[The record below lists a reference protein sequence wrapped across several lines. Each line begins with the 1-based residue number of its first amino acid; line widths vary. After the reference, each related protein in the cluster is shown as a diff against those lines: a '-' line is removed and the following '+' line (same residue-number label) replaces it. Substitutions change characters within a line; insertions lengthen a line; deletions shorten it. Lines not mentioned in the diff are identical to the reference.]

1 MIRKLKRAAAILCLS
16 ASLLTAGCGSSEEQT
31 ASSGQFSSFVATAMD
46 GTSIDQEILKN
57 SKVTMLNV
65 WATFCGPCL
74 NEMPDLGEIASEYDS
89 SDFQIV
95 GIVLDAIDSS
105 GEIVQS
111 QVEKAQGLI
120 EQTGAD
126 YLHLLP
132 SQTLMET
139 RLNTVVS
146 VPTTF
151 FVDADGNI
159 LRTVTDSKEK
169 DDWKSI
175 IDEILA
181 DK

>member
-1 MIRKLKRAAAILCLS
+1 MIKKLKHSAALLCLS
-16 ASLLTAGCGSSEEQT
+16 AALWLTGCGAGENDS
-31 ASSGQFSSFVATAMD
+31 SSGQFSSFVATATD
-46 GTSIDQEILKN
+46 GTSVDQDILKN

-65 WATFCGPCL
+65 WGTFCSPCL
-74 NEMPDLGEIASEYDS
+74 NEMPDLGELAEEYDS
-89 SDFQIV
+89 SDFQII
-95 GIVLDAIDSS
+95 GIVLDTADSS

-111 QVEKAQGLI
+111 QADKAQELI

-132 SQTLMET
+132 SQGLLENQ
-139 RLNTVVS
+139 LSSVVS

-159 LRTVTDSKEK
+159 LHRVSGSKEK

-175 IDEILA
+175 IDDVLEER
-181 DK
+181 